1 MMQLK
6 TGTLLSLML
15 ALAVLCNQ
23 IPDAGLPYH
32 IAQLLLVG
40 GVYIARDYLQT
51 LIGDYRVLLPMAVLV
66 LVIWTSSEN
75 PYAYASGLLIGL
87 MFGWATFTQE
97 RETPMDKRMLMSG
110 LIACTVDSGIYL
122 SAIGQMD
129 AFVFDTAIKVVPLLL
144 LHTALRAREWRTNQT
159 SRKG

>member
-1 MMQLK
+1 MMHLK

-15 ALAVLCNQ
+15 VLAILCNQ

-32 IAQLLLVG
+32 IAQLLLIG
-40 GVYIARDYLQT
+40 CVYISRDYLQT

-75 PYAYASGLLIGL
+75 PYASASGLLIGL
-87 MFGWATFTQE
+87 MFGWATFTQA
-97 RETPMDKRMLMSG
+97 RDTPMDKRMLMSG

-122 SAIGQMD
+122 SAIGHLD

-144 LHTALRAREWRTNQT
+144 LHTVLRAREWRTITT
-159 SRKG
+159 SRRG